1 MQMLAHTFLE
11 YQSTSQRELSG
22 SELENQSLIPF
33 DRDNRSRAQHPGLE
47 QSDDSTS
54 FYFRPFGECASN
66 SPPQLW
72 RILGP
77 EQSVVTMPAYLTAA
91 Q

>member
-1 MQMLAHTFLE
+1 MHLKLEMQMLAHTFLE

-54 FYFRPFGECASN
+54 FYFRPFGEGASN
-66 SPPQLW
+66 
-72 RILGP
+72 GP
-77 EQSVVTMPAYLTAA
+77 EQSVVTMPAYLAAA